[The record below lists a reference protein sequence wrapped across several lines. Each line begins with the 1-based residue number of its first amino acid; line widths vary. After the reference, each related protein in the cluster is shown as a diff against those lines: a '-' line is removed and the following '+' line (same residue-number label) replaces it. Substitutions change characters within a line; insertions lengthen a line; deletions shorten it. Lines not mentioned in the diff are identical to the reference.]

1 MTDPLRTDRSAPTA
15 DSPERDRDARVE
27 QLLLSGLDHYFTGQ
41 YERAITVWTRV
52 LFLDHG
58 HARARAYMER
68 ARSAIAERQRES
80 EELLHT
86 GVEAFGRGD
95 IAAARGLLTSA
106 VERGA
111 ATDEA
116 LALLERL
123 HRLEPAAAAALT
135 PPRARGSTPL
145 PGPRRTPHCGLT
157 DPHPSRWRWVAAGV
171 AAGVF
176 AAVAGAS
183 LYYRGADLLAVA
195 RDDGPRG
202 GDSATRSRYRCRRRP
217 KWPWHARARCRPK
230 GSLHDALSALENVPQ
245 GDPRWAEAQALRA
258 AMQRQLLAGVG
269 APSISLARCAARRA
283 PHEVPEVPL
292 HRLRGSRSL
301 PQLRV

>member
-27 QLLLSGLDHYFTGQ
+27 QLLLSGLDHYFAGQ
-41 YERAITVWTRV
+41 YDRAITVWTRV

-106 VERGA
+106 LERGA

-116 LALLERL
+116 LALLDRL
-123 HRLEPAAAAALT
+123 HRLEPAAAATTYPAPRLDLSPGTRGEAAL
-135 PPRARGSTPL
+135 R
-145 PGPRRTPHCGLT
+145 LT
-157 DPHPSRWRWVAAGV
+157 DPHPSRWRWVSAGIAAG
-171 AAGVF
+171 AL
-176 AAVAGAS
+176 AAVAGAW
-183 LYYRGADLLAVA
+183 LYYRGADLWLSPTTTVRAAVS
-195 RDDGPRG
+195 RDAEPLPVPAA
-202 GDSATRSRYRCRRRP
+202 SEVAL
-217 KWPWHARARCRPK
+217 ARARTLQAK
-230 GSLHDALSALENVPQ
+230 GQLHDALSALESVPQ
-245 GDPRWAEAQALRA
+245 GDPLWTEARALRA
-258 AMQRQLLAGVG
+258 AMQRQLLLGVG
-269 APSISLARCAARRA
+269 APLDQPRAAGQGDR
-283 PHEVPEVPL
+283 
-292 HRLRGSRSL
+292 
-301 PQLRV
+301 Q

>member
-27 QLLLSGLDHYFTGQ
+27 QLLLSGLDHYFAGR
-41 YERAITVWTRV
+41 YDRAITVWTRV

-86 GVEAFGRGD
+86 GIEAFGRGD
-95 IAAARGLLTSA
+95 IAAARGLLTAA

-123 HRLEPAAAAALT
+123 HRLEPAAAGLSSPHRRVDMPDRTRPEAGK
-135 PPRARGSTPL
+135 RASH
-145 PGPRRTPHCGLT
+145 PGH
-157 DPHPSRWRWVAAGV
+157 SRWRWVAAGV
-171 AAGVF
+171 AVGLAT
-176 AAVAGAS
+176 AVSGAW
-183 LYYRGADLLAVA
+183 LYYRGADLWLSPPA
-195 RDDGPRG
+195 
-202 GDSATRSRYRCRRRP
+202 ATRSALVRETEP
-217 KWPWHARARCRPK
+217 LPVPAASEVALARARALQGK
-230 GSLHDALSALENVPQ
+230 GQLHDALSVLENVPQ
-245 GDPRWAEAQALRA
+245 GDALFAEAQALRA
-258 AMQRQLLAGVG
+258 AMQRQLLSGVG
-269 APSISLARCAARRA
+269 APLDARIGAGAEPR
-283 PHEVPEVPL
+283 P
-292 HRLRGSRSL
+292 
-301 PQLRV
+301 

>member
-1 MTDPLRTDRSAPTA
+1 MNDPLRTDRSAPTA

-27 QLLLSGLDHYFTGQ
+27 QLLLSGLDHYFAGD

-111 ATDEA
+111 ASDEA
-116 LALLERL
+116 LALLDRL
-123 HRLEPAAAAALT
+123 HRLEPSAALT
-135 PPRARGSTPL
+135 HRLPRVDAVQGVRADAALGANT
-145 PGPRRTPHCGLT
+145 
-157 DPHPSRWRWVAAGV
+157 PHPSRWRWVAAGV
-171 AAGVF
+171 AAGVL
-176 AAVAGAS
+176 AA
-183 LYYRGADLLAVA
+183 
-195 RDDGPRG
+195 
-202 GDSATRSRYRCRRRP
+202 
-217 KWPWHARARCRPK
+217 
-230 GSLHDALSALENVPQ
+230 
-245 GDPRWAEAQALRA
+245 
-258 AMQRQLLAGVG
+258 
-269 APSISLARCAARRA
+269 
-283 PHEVPEVPL
+283 
-292 HRLRGSRSL
+292 
-301 PQLRV
+301 

>member
-27 QLLLSGLDHYFTGQ
+27 QLLLSGLDHYFTGE
-41 YERAITVWTRV
+41 YDRAITVWTRV

-86 GVEAFGRGD
+86 GNEAFGRGD
-95 IAAARGLLTSA
+95 IAAARRLLTSA

-123 HRLEPAAAAALT
+123 HRLEPAAGATMWRAPRGDVQTGGQADIELRVAA
-135 PPRARGSTPL
+135 PPS
-145 PGPRRTPHCGLT
+145 
-157 DPHPSRWRWVAAGV
+157 SRWRWVAAGV
-171 AAGVF
+171 AAGVL
-176 AAVAGAS
+176 AAAAGGW
-183 LYYRGADLLAVA
+183 LYFRGADLWLSPETTVRAAVS
-195 RDDGPRG
+195 RDVERLPVPAA
-202 GDSATRSRYRCRRRP
+202 SEVAL
-217 KWPWHARARCRPK
+217 ARARSLQAK
-230 GSLHDALSALENVPQ
+230 GRLHDALGALENVPH
-245 GDPRWAEAQALRA
+245 GDPAWAEAQTLRA

-269 APSISLARCAARRA
+269 APLDQPGAAGQ
-283 PHEVPEVPL
+283 
-292 HRLRGSRSL
+292 GSQR
-301 PQLRV
+301 

>member
-27 QLLLSGLDHYFTGQ
+27 QLLLSGLDHYFTGD

-95 IAAARGLLTSA
+95 IAAARRLLTSA

-123 HRLEPAAAAALT
+123 HRLEPAAGAKQWAPRRDVSTGAQADLQ
-135 PPRARGSTPL
+135 PGVAEPRA
-145 PGPRRTPHCGLT
+145 
-157 DPHPSRWRWVAAGV
+157 SRWRWVFAGV
-171 AAGVF
+171 AAGVL
-176 AAVAGAS
+176 AAAAGGWV
-183 LYYRGADLLAVA
+183 YFRGADLWLSPATTVRAAVSHQSEPLPVPAASAVA
-195 RDDGPRG
+195 L
-202 GDSATRSRYRCRRRP
+202 
-217 KWPWHARARCRPK
+217 ARARSLQGK
-230 GSLHDALSALENVPQ
+230 GRLHDALSALENVPH
-245 GDPRWAEAQALRA
+245 GDPAWAEAQALRA
-258 AMQRQLLAGVG
+258 TMQRQLLAGVG
-269 APSISLARCAARRA
+269 T
-283 PHEVPEVPL
+283 PL
-292 HRLRGSRSL
+292 EQSAVSGPGSQ
-301 PQLRV
+301 P

>member
-1 MTDPLRTDRSAPTA
+1 MTDPLRTDRPAPTA
-15 DSPERDRDARVE
+15 DSPERDRHARVE
-27 QLLLSGLDHYFTGQ
+27 QLLLSGLDHYFTGD

-95 IAAARGLLTSA
+95 IAAARRLLTSA

-123 HRLEPAAAAALT
+123 HRLDPAAATRVRAPRSEVPAGGQPPLALRAAA
-135 PPRARGSTPL
+135 PPS
-145 PGPRRTPHCGLT
+145 
-157 DPHPSRWRWVAAGV
+157 SRWRWVTVGV
-171 AAGVF
+171 AAGAL
-176 AAVAGAS
+176 AAAAGGW
-183 LYYRGADLLAVA
+183 LYLRGADLWLSPATTVRAAVGA
-195 RDDGPRG
+195 DAERLPVP
-202 GDSATRSRYRCRRRP
+202 ATSEVAL
-217 KWPWHARARCRPK
+217 ARARALQGK
-230 GSLHDALSALENVPQ
+230 GRLHDALSALENVPH
-245 GDPRWAEAQALRA
+245 GDAAWAEAQALRA
-258 AMQRQLLAGVG
+258 AIQRQLLAGVG
-269 APSISLARCAARRA
+269 APLDQPGGAGQGSLR
-283 PHEVPEVPL
+283 
-292 HRLRGSRSL
+292 
-301 PQLRV
+301 

>member
-1 MTDPLRTDRSAPTA
+1 MTDPLRTDRSALTA

-111 ATDEA
+111 ASDEA
-116 LALLERL
+116 LALLDRL
-123 HRLEPAAAAALT
+123 HRLEPAVAAAVHRVT
-135 PPRARGSTPL
+135 RADAA
-145 PGPRRTPHCGLT
+145 PGTRADIVLGIT

-171 AAGVF
+171 AGGILAAAAG
-176 AAVAGAS
+176 GW
-183 LYYRGADLLAVA
+183 LYYRGADLWLSPATTARAAVVLDA
-195 RDDGPRG
+195 EPLPVPAA
-202 GDSATRSRYRCRRRP
+202 SEVAL
-217 KWPWHARARCRPK
+217 ARARSQQAK
-230 GSLHDALSALENVPQ
+230 GRLHDALSALENVPQ
-245 GDPRWAEAQALRA
+245 GDPLWAEAQTLRA

-269 APSISLARCAARRA
+269 APLDQPTGARPGGR
-283 PHEVPEVPL
+283 P
-292 HRLRGSRSL
+292 
-301 PQLRV
+301 

>member
-1 MTDPLRTDRSAPTA
+1 MTDPLRTDRSALTA

-27 QLLLSGLDHYFTGQ
+27 QLLLSGLDHYFSGQ

-111 ATDEA
+111 ASDEA

-123 HRLEPAAAAALT
+123 HRLEPAGGAALT
-135 PPRARGSTPL
+135 ARVARADAAPRARADVV
-145 PGPRRTPHCGLT
+145 PGIT
-157 DPHPSRWRWVAAGV
+157 DPHPSRWKWVAAGV

-176 AAVAGAS
+176 AAAAGAS
-183 LYYRGADLLAVA
+183 LYYRGADLWLSPAATARAAVILDTEPLPVPA
-195 RDDGPRG
+195 A
-202 GDSATRSRYRCRRRP
+202 SEVAL
-217 KWPWHARARCRPK
+217 ARARSQQAK
-230 GSLHDALSALENVPQ
+230 GRLHDALSALENVPQ
-245 GDPRWAEAQALRA
+245 GDPRWAEAQTLRA

-269 APSISLARCAARRA
+269 APLDQPAGARPGGR
-283 PHEVPEVPL
+283 P
-292 HRLRGSRSL
+292 
-301 PQLRV
+301 

>member
-15 DSPERDRDARVE
+15 DSTERDRDARVE

-111 ATDEA
+111 ASDEA
-116 LALLERL
+116 LALLDRL
-123 HRLEPAAAAALT
+123 HRLEPSAPAT
-135 PPRARGSTPL
+135 HRVPRVDAVQRVRADATLGTSP
-145 PGPRRTPHCGLT
+145 
-157 DPHPSRWRWVAAGV
+157 PHPSRWRWVAAGV
-171 AAGVF
+171 AGGVLV
-176 AAVAGAS
+176 AAAGAW
-183 LYYRGADLLAVA
+183 LYYRGADLWLSPSTTVRAAVS
-195 RDDGPRG
+195 RDAEPLPVPAA
-202 GDSATRSRYRCRRRP
+202 SEVAL
-217 KWPWHARARCRPK
+217 ARARSQQAK
-230 GSLHDALSALENVPQ
+230 GHLHDALTALENVQP
-245 GDPRWAEAQALRA
+245 GDPLWGEAQNLRA

-269 APSISLARCAARRA
+269 APLDQPTSAR
-283 PHEVPEVPL
+283 PGGQP
-292 HRLRGSRSL
+292 
-301 PQLRV
+301 

>member
-1 MTDPLRTDRSAPTA
+1 MTDPLRTDRPAPTA

-27 QLLLSGLDHYFTGQ
+27 QLLLSGLDHYFAGD

-95 IAAARGLLTSA
+95 IPAARRLLTA
-106 VERGA
+106 AIDRGA

-123 HRLEPAAAAALT
+123 HRLEPAAGAT
-135 PPRARGSTPL
+135 TRA
-145 PGPRRTPHCGLT
+145 PRRDVPPGGQADLAVHGAGPHS
-157 DPHPSRWRWVAAGV
+157 SRWRWVSAGV
-171 AAGVF
+171 AAGVV
-176 AAVAGAS
+176 AAAAGGW
-183 LYYRGADLLAVA
+183 LYFRGADLWLSPATTARAAVN
-195 RDDGPRG
+195 RDAERLPVP
-202 GDSATRSRYRCRRRP
+202 AAAEVAL
-217 KWPWHARARCRPK
+217 ARARSLQAK
-230 GSLHDALSALENVPQ
+230 GRLHDALSALENVPH
-245 GDPRWAEAQALRA
+245 GDPAWAEAQSLRA

-269 APSISLARCAARRA
+269 T
-283 PHEVPEVPL
+283 PL
-292 HRLRGSRSL
+292 DQPVGSGQGSQR
-301 PQLRV
+301 